1 MAEANNPDRTSR
13 EAPKEIQWATWM
25 RAALSGDAP
34 AYRALLEAIT
44 PGLRKMARSGLQ
56 RAGAG
61 NADAEDVVQEI
72 LLAIHLK
79 RQTWMSDQPFTP
91 WLNAIARHKL
101 IDVLRRRGRRGEIP
115 IDDLVEILPAP
126 KDESGTSAAELSRLV
141 SRLDGKSHDVV
152 RAVSLDG
159 ASVRDTAAKL
169 GMSEGAVRVAL
180 HRGLRKL
187 AVLYREAAP

>member
-1 MAEANNPDRTSR
+1 
-13 EAPKEIQWATWM
+13 M
-25 RAALSGDAP
+25 RAGLAGDSA
-34 AYRALLEAIT
+34 AYRGLLLALT
-44 PGLRKMARSGLQ
+44 PVLRAMAKAGLQ

-101 IDVLRRRGRRGEIP
+101 IDCLRRRGRRGETP
-115 IDDLVEILPAP
+115 IDDLIEMLPDNSEQA
-126 KDESGTSAAELSRLV
+126 ETSPAELTRLV
-141 SRLDGKSHDVV
+141 DRLEGKSHAVV

-159 ASVRDTAAKL
+159 ASVRDTAEKL

-187 AVLYREAAP
+187 AMLYREAAT

>member
-1 MAEANNPDRTSR
+1 MR
-13 EAPKEIQWATWM
+13 EAQWAAWM
-25 RAALSGDAP
+25 RAALSGDSA
-34 AYRALLEAIT
+34 AYRMLLEALT
-44 PGLRKMARSGLQ
+44 PVLRGMAKSGLQ

-101 IDVLRRRGRRGEIP
+101 IDCLRRRGRRGEVP
-115 IDDLVEILPAP
+115 IDDLVEALP
-126 KDESGTSAAELSRLV
+126 DQTGQSETSPAELSRLV
-141 SRLDGKSHDVV
+141 DRLDGKSHAVV

-159 ASVRDTAAKL
+159 ASVRDTATKL

-187 AVLYREAAP
+187 AVLYREAAT